1 MIKIN
6 LLGDALAQAGAK
18 KPAAEAAPQNVQV
31 FVDEEGGGRA
41 GFPLAGAIMVLLALA
56 GAGTY
61 IFMIF
66 NEVGSLQVKKAALDE
81 EYTKYD
87 KYIKLKEDFEAKK
100 ALLAKKEEVIGGLK
114 RQQALTVHFM
124 EELASSLPDNVVFT
138 KVSQKGMGFVIEGE
152 GRNPEAIN
160 QFYTELQKRNRWFKN
175 INLPEE
181 KMTPQRTFSFKITFD
196 LENAV

>member
-18 KPAAEAAPQNVQV
+18 KPAAEATPQNVQV

-61 IFMIF
+61 VFMIF
-66 NEVGSLQVKKAALDE
+66 NEVSSLQAKKTALDE
-81 EYTKYD
+81 EYKKYERFV
-87 KYIKLKEDFEAKK
+87 KLKEDFEAKK

-138 KVSQKGMGFVIEGE
+138 KISQKGMGFVLEGE
-152 GRNPEAIN
+152 GRNVEAIN
-160 QFYTELQKRNRWFKN
+160 QFQSELQKRNRWFKN
-175 INLPEE
+175 IVLPEE
-181 KMTPQRTFSFKITFD
+181 KMTPQGNVSFKITFD